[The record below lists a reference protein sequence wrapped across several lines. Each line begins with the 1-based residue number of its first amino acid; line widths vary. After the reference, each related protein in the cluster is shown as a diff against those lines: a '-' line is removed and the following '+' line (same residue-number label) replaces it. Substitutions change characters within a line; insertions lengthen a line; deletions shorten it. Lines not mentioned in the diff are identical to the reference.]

1 MTGRR
6 ERNAAA
12 GALAAYH
19 LPQQRELGCA
29 AADEVR
35 PPVPVSATFAPVKRA
50 RGLVVAIDG
59 PAGAGKST
67 VSRRLADRL
76 GYTLV
81 DTGAL
86 YRAVALAAQ
95 RAGRSWEDGAGVGA
109 LAHALA
115 REGAI
120 AWVRD
125 ADGSSHLELAGER
138 PGAALRTLE
147 IGQGASVVSK
157 HPEVRDALLALQRTL
172 GAEGGV
178 VLEGRDIGTVVFP
191 DAEVKVFLTASDG
204 ERAKRRRLEL
214 EAKGERPEPAR
225 VLAEIQERDRRD
237 SLRPVAP
244 LRQAEDAVRLDTS
257 ALTEAEVVEQLV
269 ALVRSRMP

>member
-1 MTGRR
+1 
-6 ERNAAA
+6 
-12 GALAAYH
+12 
-19 LPQQRELGCA
+19 
-29 AADEVR
+29 
-35 PPVPVSATFAPVKRA
+35 VKRA
-50 RGLVVAIDG
+50 RGFVVAIDG

-95 RAGRSWEDGAGVGA
+95 RAGLSWEDGAAVGA
-109 LAHALA
+109 MAHELA
-115 REGAI
+115 RRGAI

-125 ADGSSHLELAGER
+125 ADGTSHLELHGTR
-138 PGAALRTLE
+138 PGPAIRTLE

-157 HPEVRDALLALQRTL
+157 HPEVRDALLALQRSL

-191 DAEVKVFLTASDG
+191 DAEVKVFLTASDE
-204 ERAKRRRLEL
+204 ERARRRRLEL
-214 EAKGERPEPAR
+214 EAKGERPDEAL
-225 VLAEIQERDRRD
+225 VLAEIRERDRRD
-237 SLRPVAP
+237 SMRPVAP

-257 ALTEAEVVEQLV
+257 ALREDEVVDRL
-269 ALVRSRMP
+269 ALLVRSRTP